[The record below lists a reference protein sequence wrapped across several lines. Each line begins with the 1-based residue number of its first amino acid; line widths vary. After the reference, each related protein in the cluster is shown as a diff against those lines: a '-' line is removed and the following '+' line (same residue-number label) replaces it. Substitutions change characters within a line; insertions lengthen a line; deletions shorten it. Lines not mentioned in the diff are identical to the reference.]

1 MSTIDIHD
9 IFTKVAAASRNP
21 ATPAKASGQKPGSVN
36 VGGHPAP
43 YVAGGGSAEK
53 HKAGD
58 LNPTGTEHQGYV
70 ALGGP
75 KPAGKQT
82 AGDLGTHGSPDGG
95 ERGSLLGSNLTVTK
109 DAAARP
115 HLSAQGVSDANTTTA
130 DVNGAS
136 GGGSRA
142 WLKNQGVAGANTMT
156 KDASFEELGMV
167 AGIAAFEDHWKTA
180 EFNEAL
186 AVLEANGFDVDKVAM
201 KGKEVAV
208 ALMGGSG
215 SVEAM
220 RAEKGKRLKAFG
232 KGYMHDLKGTARGGA
247 KGGVIGAGL
256 GAVGGAL
263 LGGKGKRVSG
273 AIGGALGGGL
283 TGTGVGS
290 AVGLAKS
297 QYKTLKKKTA
307 EFNEALAVLE
317 ANGFDVDKVADVAG
331 FKMNKAKM
339 IGGMIGD
346 KGKSM
351 YGAASDK
358 AKSMY
363 APARSRAETLKGAY
377 TGVPV
382 SGMPRVGGAAAGPG
396 GKAGVR
402 AVMDQLSGKEKAV
415 AGAGLAAA
423 AIGTGLAVNKVRK
436 ILKKRREAKA
446 EGR

>member
-186 AVLEANGFDVDKVAM
+186 AVLEANGFDVDKVA
-201 KGKEVAV
+201 
-208 ALMGGSG
+208 
-215 SVEAM
+215 
-220 RAEKGKRLKAFG
+220 
-232 KGYMHDLKGTARGGA
+232 
-247 KGGVIGAGL
+247 
-256 GAVGGAL
+256 
-263 LGGKGKRVSG
+263 
-273 AIGGALGGGL
+273 
-283 TGTGVGS
+283 
-290 AVGLAKS
+290 
-297 QYKTLKKKTA
+297 
-307 EFNEALAVLE
+307 
-317 ANGFDVDKVADVAG
+317 DVAG

-351 YGAASDK
+351 YGAASGKGKSMYGAVSDK
-358 AKSMY
+358 AKSMS